1 MDYTIFAPCL
11 CALIFGFVLTYPLRK
26 LAPKLGF
33 MDIPK
38 DGRRMHTEPIPR
50 IGGLAIYVAFL
61 LAMCVTRQFS
71 LLAPYACGGGIIVIL
86 GILDDKISLNASAK
100 IAGQTVAGV
109 ILCLFGITVD
119 TIQIFG
125 LRWELGILAYP
136 ATIFL
141 VISVTNIFNL
151 IDGLDGLCCG
161 LSIIAAGCLG
171 LLAFFSGNSDITAC
185 ALVFVCACLGF
196 LPHNTY
202 RAKIFMGD
210 TGAMFC
216 GLTLAALCCET
227 VFSSE
232 YTLSALTP
240 FAVLG
245 IPVFDTAFA
254 IVRRLCSGSG
264 VFVGDK
270 KHVHHRLSG
279 RYGHFFAVVLL
290 YAAAI
295 LLAGVALIINAPGGV
310 IFGSIL
316 LALCLIYAIVRF
328 GVYKG

>member
-1 MDYTIFAPCL
+1 MDYKILIPCL
-11 CALIFGFVLTYPLRK
+11 CALVFGFALTYPLRK
-26 LAPKLGF
+26 FAPKLGF
-33 MDIPK
+33 MDVPK
-38 DGRRMHTEPIPR
+38 DERRMHTQPIPR
-50 IGGLAIYVAFL
+50 IGGLAVYIAFL

-71 LLAPYACGGGIIVIL
+71 LFAPYACGGGIIVLL

-119 TIQIFG
+119 VIQIFG
-125 LRWELGILAYP
+125 LRFELGILAYP
-136 ATIFL
+136 ATVIL
-141 VISVTNIFNL
+141 VIAVTNIFNL

-161 LSIIAAGCLG
+161 LSIIAACCLG
-171 LLAFFSGNSDITAC
+171 LLAFFSGNYDVTAC
-185 ALVFVCACLGF
+185 ALIFVCSCLGF

-202 RAKIFMGD
+202 KAKIFMGD

-216 GLTLAALCCET
+216 GLALSALCCQT
-227 VFSSE
+227 VFSAE

-279 RYGHFFAVVLL
+279 RYGHFLAVVLL
-290 YAAAI
+290 YAAA
-295 LLAGVALIINAPGGV
+295 LVLAGVALILNAQGGE
-310 IFGSIL
+310 IIGTAL
-316 LALCLIYAIVRF
+316 LALCLAYAVIRF